1 MTEAADSQVPPAAG
15 AVLIEH
21 RGPVLVLTINR
32 ARSLN
37 AVDRRVAD
45 ALGAA
50 LEAADRDDGV
60 RVVIVTGAG
69 GRAFCA
75 GADVRA
81 VARGEV
87 MFAAGHDE
95 WGFAGFVRHPI
106 SKPVIAAVNG
116 VALGGGAEIVLAS
129 DLAVAA
135 ETAAIGLPEVTLGL
149 FAAGGGAVRLPTAIS
164 PKSAMEMLLTGR
176 AISARRA
183 YETGLVN
190 AVVPN
195 TELMS
200 ASLALAGRIARNAP
214 LAVQASKQV
223 ALGLDGGRIAG
234 EQTAWQLSDHELVTV
249 LASADAAEGM
259 RAFAEKRR
267 PSWGT
272 A

>member
-1 MTEAADSQVPPAAG
+1 VTEAADGQVPRAPD
-15 AVLIEH
+15 AVLIE
-21 RGPVLVLTINR
+21 RRDTVLVLTINR

-75 GADVRA
+75 GADIKA

-87 MFAAGHDE
+87 GYAAGHDE

-106 SKPVIAAVNG
+106 GKPVIAAVNG

-135 ETAAIGLPEVTLGL
+135 ESATIGLPEVTLGL
-149 FAAGGGAVRLPTAIS
+149 FAAGGGAVRLPAAIP
-164 PKSAMEMLLTGR
+164 PKAAMEMLVTGQ
-176 AISARRA
+176 AVSARRA

-190 AVVPN
+190 AVVPDA
-195 TELMS
+195 ELMS

-214 LAVQASKQV
+214 LAVQASKRV
-223 ALGLDGGRIAG
+223 ALGLDGGRIAR

-249 LASADAAEGM
+249 GASADAAEGM

-267 PSWGT
+267 PSWR
-272 A
+272 AA